1 MPPSLSL
8 SPVSPPR
15 TTYLSSNLCRQ
26 SKERFLPFSN
36 LRKGSFPYDCSPTI
50 YFCFHFTEIEN
61 LSSGTYLVPRTITTS
76 AVIPVNL
83 NEENY
88 LRIFA
93 AFDSKLPPWFEVF
106 YLANLYYS
114 PTFSQYVNVVMDIKN
129 TFKLLN
135 SDWQGDPCLSEFSIW
150 SSLNCS
156 DSNPPRIIS
165 P

>member
-61 LSSGTYLVPRTITTS
+61 LSSGTVREIS
-76 AVIPVNL
+76 IVL
-83 NEENY
+83 ND
-88 LRIFA
+88 I
-93 AFDSKLPPWFEVF
+93 
-106 YLANLYYS
+106 YS
-114 PTFSQYVNVVMDIKN
+114 IAP
-129 TFKLLN
+129 
-135 SDWQGDPCLSEFSIW
+135 SII
-150 SSLNCS
+150 L
-156 DSNPPRIIS
+156 
-165 P
+165 